1 MTGTPQHIR
10 HRNRITK
17 ANSDLNKDKA
27 FDLMLTG
34 MDVRSIAPLCGVTK
48 STVSRWI
55 TARLQQLAV
64 AQNEKTEKWRAL
76 ELAKLDRLEVHTD
89 AVLTSHHVTV
99 DAGQI
104 IYLSETD
111 RVTGAVTTTPLLDD
125 APVLEAVKVK
135 LQIAAQRAKLLGLNA
150 PVKLEGTQT
159 NLSAVRVIVEYTDP
173 EPRPALT
180 DGAGDVVDGFAT
192 EVDP

>member
-1 MTGTPQHIR
+1 MTGTPPHIR

-99 DAGQI
+99 DAG
-104 IYLSETD
+104 
-111 RVTGAVTTTPLLDD
+111 
-125 APVLEAVKVK
+125 
-135 LQIAAQRAKLLGLNA
+135 
-150 PVKLEGTQT
+150 
-159 NLSAVRVIVEYTDP
+159 
-173 EPRPALT
+173 
-180 DGAGDVVDGFAT
+180 T
-192 EVDP
+192 ER

>member
-111 RVTGAVTTTPLLDD
+111 HVTGAVTTTPLLDD

-135 LQIAAQRAKLLGLNA
+135 LQIAAQRARLLGLNA
-150 PVKLEGTQT
+150 PVKLEAT
-159 NLSAVRVIVEYTDP
+159 NPIEHEIRVITL
-173 EPRPALT
+173 EPRPQIT
-180 DGAGDVVDGFAT
+180 GDVIDGDAV
-192 EVDP
+192 EVEE